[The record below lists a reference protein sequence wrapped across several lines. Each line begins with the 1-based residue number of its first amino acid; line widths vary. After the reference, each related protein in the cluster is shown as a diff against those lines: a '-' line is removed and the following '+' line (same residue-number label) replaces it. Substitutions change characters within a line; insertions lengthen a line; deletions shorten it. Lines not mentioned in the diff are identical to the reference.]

1 VPTGFAAY
9 RRCSPIAVIAIW
21 CAIWLLVLQA
31 FLAGVATARAGAMLA
46 SGSIDSAAIC
56 HTLAGDDRSGGEP
69 ADGAAPDAIKAWHL
83 CCAGCTVSA
92 HAAPSAPDVATV
104 EPLHVTL
111 LPAPAGFAVVLPRG
125 AIRAGP
131 SQAPPTLA

>member
-1 VPTGFAAY
+1 VPAGFAAY
-9 RRCSPIAVIAIW
+9 RCSPIAMIATW

-46 SGSIDSAAIC
+46 AGALNGAVIC
-56 HTLAGDDRSGGEP
+56 HSPGGAGP
-69 ADGAAPDAIKAWHL
+69 ANDAAPDAVKSDAIKAWHL

-92 HAAPSAPDVATV
+92 LAAPSAPDLAAIAFHRAA
-104 EPLHVTL
+104 P
-111 LPAPAGFAVVLPRG
+111 LPAPAGFTIVVPHG

>member
-1 VPTGFAAY
+1 M
-9 RRCSPIAVIAIW
+9 IATW

-46 SGSIDSAAIC
+46 SGSIDKAAIC
-56 HTLAGDDRSGGEP
+56 HTSNGNEP
-69 ADGAAPDAIKAWHL
+69 ADGTAPDAVKAWHL
-83 CCAGCTVSA
+83 CCAGCTISA
-92 HAAPSAPDVATV
+92 HAAPVAPDVATV
-104 EPLHVTL
+104 ETGRAMPP
-111 LPAPAGFAVVLPRG
+111 PALAGFILVVPHG

>member
-1 VPTGFAAY
+1 M
-9 RRCSPIAVIAIW
+9 IATW
-21 CAIWLLVLQA
+21 CAVWLLVLQA

-46 SGSIDSAAIC
+46 AGLDGAVIC
-56 HTLAGDDRSGGEP
+56 HTSGGTEPAGD
-69 ADGAAPDAIKAWHL
+69 AAPDAIKSDAIKAWHL

-92 HAAPSAPDVATV
+92 LATPPTPDLAAIAFHRAVP
-104 EPLHVTL
+104 
-111 LPAPAGFAVVLPRG
+111 LPAPAGFTVVVPHG